1 MQRSKQTSCQDRQP
15 KLIIKEDTSPG
26 GQPHCGGPVPPA
38 SGEEKEDVPGPDQR
52 QPAEGEDGHWL
63 VPAPPPPLQCGCDT
77 HDQDGAGKQELQH
90 HRARGPAT
98 QALMS
103 TRRSHTFGETMPS
116 TRSGER
122 TPLRCVQNE
131 MAHLSTP
138 SSRLKSRSGSGSNI
152 LKTPKNDAVF
162 IYTDPLTH
170 CPPPAEVLCPPSVPK
185 PSDKTTTSDT
195 APTTDDAAVD
205 TCNGLGDI
213 TFKSFICAGGEVE
226 VSDPS
231 RVVDETIIL
240 PKNQLNISCLPG
252 YDNENTCL
260 SDSMVTQCCDNH
272 VDHVYCNLESDLAT
286 TEADLSFN
294 GGSNA
299 SLSFPQ
305 FTDIAHITETVT
317 GGQGDVTF
325 KSFIC
330 TGGEVEVSE
339 ASRVA
344 LETILL
350 PKDQPANHHPPY
362 NDSIYQS
369 VIVDDLDMQS
379 IDDHADHLYCN
390 MASNAHLSFKEP
402 THSSS
407 TLKSIEM
414 VHTNEESTGVQNATG
429 GQGHVTFKSFI
440 CTGLEVEV
448 SETTRVSEDTI
459 LLPENQTVTGHLP
472 YNDRVNPNIIEKHSS
487 DHAKHPYS
495 HVESEGAVWK
505 VDAAAISEPS
515 MGNASLRSWKDLDD
529 VACQLFCEGPKRVSS
544 LHDEGSSVVPS
555 IQFESDRSYCNE
567 FGASAR
573 SSTPVDEDNPSIVSH
588 SHSHG
593 SMQESSG
600 ARDSALGSSSNA
612 PILSNTTDE
621 ASSENIADVLTELP
635 KIPSVA
641 RWAGGGDA
649 SQFEIFSPVL
659 SATPMTRRGGI
670 QKSSFAQMVDSA
682 LETGRGCVLNSA
694 EGSFVVP
701 ANPDSRL
708 WAAVL
713 ESPMPLPKFN
723 STAVGAASTC
733 KPPPSPDPVT
743 ETVETRP
750 EVDVPHVKSQ
760 PKVEKVEMGL
770 FDHLPRLVREEP
782 FQQQLI
788 QMAQLLILASGKMDP
803 VSNPAL
809 APTPAPAPPVVGT
822 TAGTTAVECH
832 SMCVGTTPV
841 RQADRSANTSGQ
853 FERKRE
859 FSVSDACTSTETLL
873 WNLAPGS
880 LCGVP
885 RQELEQRLTSTL
897 IMVEAMVQQL
907 CTARGQGHSRGPGP
921 SELRDKLVQT
931 DHTELSQT
939 VTYKDLYVTALE
951 RIMELELD
959 QTTLQ
964 NLFHSMQDTR
974 STMTALS
981 GDTEAALSS
990 MRQIRDLFKEDQQSL
1005 VTRYGQMKSL
1015 YEKCKETQGRMV
1027 QKVRDTLQQ
1036 REDMRRRMGE
1046 AFTAKDAA
1054 FSVTEQ
1060 LRAHC
1065 AVRISELEESVG
1077 SHQELMAALTRTYP
1091 EQVALNKAYVESLNS
1106 ASQLLKGTM
1115 SDHDSLHQ
1123 ELKTARRL
1131 LQRTTLILVKLNEKA
1146 SNAIGER
1153 DQHLSERDQAVEER
1167 EQIQEELDQ
1176 TNVSLQDARQE
1187 IGDLNLQATIMNSE
1201 LGVLRQKLSEGEEE
1215 RAQLERKVTEL
1226 SATVSSTLASY
1237 AFLEQALA
1245 AESTKLQ
1252 QSWQEVQQATDRAK
1266 QLEGALVQS
1275 EQRVCEL
1282 SQALA
1287 HSEEQLSQLQSHSQ
1301 SQSLQLQKLHEV
1313 RMQLNSMM
1321 EMNEFLQMEND
1332 MAREQVVESEGT
1344 LRANLQGLRER
1355 NIQCEDLKGALSHLQ
1370 AEREALQAELEDHK
1384 ARAQLVQLDLVEQL
1398 AQAVTDVTLL
1408 HHTLR
1413 RLTNNVLTALT
1424 TKKPEVCGKD
1434 EVSQPSLHV
1443 ERHPS
1448 TSFVDSIMVAITTD
1462 LAQADDTQPPLDM
1475 TEETQAEGLGSETS
1489 AFTRL
1494 APITPKKCQ
1503 VVPPEEEQ
1511 SSVVELLADLA
1522 NTVSELSS
1530 TITQLRQSKDTEQE
1544 ALNNTICGLQ
1554 GEQQAQAHRHRAEV
1568 SELRGQLSRLQ
1579 TQLARDQVAL
1589 QNKAQ
1594 EVDTMKRIC
1603 SEVNEARE
1611 FLYKHKSENKGL
1623 RREVADLRRS
1633 LHQSQVESQ
1642 ALRDELRNTG
1652 NQSAHSVHS
1661 MDDKIRLLKEV
1672 ERLKRTLLEAEE
1684 GRAKLL
1690 ERAKRHQMIHDT
1702 NQKKVEKELRVLDD
1716 MIETVRKTLSSVP
1729 DVVKNCKE
1737 LKTLVEYLG

>member
-1 MQRSKQTSCQDRQP
+1 
-15 KLIIKEDTSPG
+15 
-26 GQPHCGGPVPPA
+26 
-38 SGEEKEDVPGPDQR
+38 
-52 QPAEGEDGHWL
+52 
-63 VPAPPPPLQCGCDT
+63 
-77 HDQDGAGKQELQH
+77 
-90 HRARGPAT
+90 
-98 QALMS
+98 MS
-103 TRRSHTFGETMPS
+103 TRRSHTFAETMPS

-131 MAHLSTP
+131 IAHLSTP
-138 SSRLKSRSGSGSNI
+138 SSRLKSRSRSGNNI
-152 LKTPKNDAVF
+152 LKTPKNDGVF
-162 IYTDPLTH
+162 IYPDRLTYG
-170 CPPPAEVLCPPSVPK
+170 PQPAEVQCTPSVPK

-195 APTTDDAAVD
+195 APTTEDTAVD
-205 TCNGLGDI
+205 TRFGDI

-240 PKNQLNISCLPG
+240 PKNQLNISSLPG
-252 YDNENTCL
+252 YENENTCL

-272 VDHVYCNLESDLAT
+272 VDHVYCDLENDLAT

-294 GGSNA
+294 GGSNI
-299 SLSFPQ
+299 SLSVPQ
-305 FTDIAHITETVT
+305 FTDIAHVT

-344 LETILL
+344 HDTIVL
-350 PKDQPANHHPPY
+350 PKDQPANHHQPY
-362 NDSIYQS
+362 NDSIYPS

-379 IDDHADHLYCN
+379 IDDRADHLYCN
-390 MASNAHLSFKEP
+390 MAASSVDLSFKEP
-402 THSSS
+402 THCSLQSS
-407 TLKSIEM
+407 TLKSIEL
-414 VHTNEESTGVQNATG
+414 VHNNDESTGVQNAIG
-429 GQGHVTFKSFI
+429 GQADVTFKSFI
-440 CTGLEVEV
+440 CAGLEVEV
-448 SETTRVSEDTI
+448 SESTRVSEDTI
-459 LLPENQTVTGHLP
+459 LLPENQTVTSHLL
-472 YNDRVNPNIIEKHSS
+472 YNHSVNPSIIEEQSS
-487 DHAKHPYS
+487 DHAEHPYC
-495 HVESEGAVWK
+495 HVETEGAVSK
-505 VDAAAISEPS
+505 ADTPAISEPS
-515 MGNASLRSWKDLDD
+515 MGNASLRSLKDLDD
-529 VACQLFCEGPKRVSS
+529 VACQLFPEGPKQGSS
-544 LHDEGSSVVPS
+544 LHAEDSVLAPS
-555 IQFESDRSYCNE
+555 IQLESDSSHCNE

-573 SSTPVDEDNPSIVSH
+573 SSTPVDEDNPSIVSR

-593 SMQESSG
+593 SLQESSG

-612 PILSNTTDE
+612 PLPSNTTDD

-635 KIPSVA
+635 EIPSVA

-649 SQFEIFSPVL
+649 LQFELFSPVL
-659 SATPMTRRGGI
+659 SATPMTRRGGV
-670 QKSSFAQMVDSA
+670 QKLSFAQMEDSA
-682 LETGRGCVLNSA
+682 LETGRGCVPINSA

-723 STAVGAASTC
+723 STAVGAASIR

-743 ETVETRP
+743 ETVEMRP
-750 EVDVPHVKSQ
+750 EVDVPRVKSQ
-760 PKVEKVEMGL
+760 PKVEMGL
-770 FDHLPRLVREEP
+770 FDHLPGLVREEP
-782 FQQQLI
+782 LQQQLI
-788 QMAQLLILASGKMDP
+788 QMAQLLILASGKMDA

-809 APTPAPAPPVVGT
+809 ALTPAPAPPVVGT
-822 TAGTTAVECH
+822 TAGTVAVECH

-841 RQADRSANTSGQ
+841 RRADRSANTSGQ

-859 FSVSDACTSTETLL
+859 FSVSDACTSTDSLL

-897 IMVEAMVQQL
+897 IMVEALVQQL

-951 RIMELELD
+951 RIKELELD

-964 NLFHSMQDTR
+964 NLVHSMQDTR

-990 MRQIRDLFKEDQQSL
+990 MRQIRYLVKEDQQSL
-1005 VTRYGQMKSL
+1005 ATQYGQMKSL
-1015 YEKCKETQGRMV
+1015 YEKCKESQGRMV

-1036 REDMRRRMGE
+1036 REDMRRRMEE
-1046 AFTAKDAA
+1046 AFTAKGHA

-1065 AVRISELEESVG
+1065 AMRISELEESVG
-1077 SHQELMAALTRTYP
+1077 SHQELMAALTKTYP
-1091 EQVALNKAYVESLNS
+1091 EQVTLNKAYVESLNS
-1106 ASQLLKGTM
+1106 ASELLRGTM
-1115 SDHDSLHQ
+1115 SEHASLHQ

-1131 LQRTTLILVKLNEKA
+1131 LQRTTPILVKLNEKA
-1146 SNAIGER
+1146 ANAIGER

-1176 TNVSLQDARQE
+1176 TNLSLQDARQE

-1252 QSWQEVQQATDRAK
+1252 QSWQEIQQATDRAN

-1287 HSEEQLSQLQSHSQ
+1287 HSEEQLIQLQSHSH

-1313 RMQLNSMM
+1313 RKQLNSVM
-1321 EMNEFLQMEND
+1321 ETNEFLQMEND

-1355 NIQCEDLKGALSHLQ
+1355 NIQCEDLKGALSQLQ
-1370 AEREALQAELEDHK
+1370 C
-1384 ARAQLVQLDLVEQL
+1384 
-1398 AQAVTDVTLL
+1398 VT
-1408 HHTLR
+1408 
-1413 RLTNNVLTALT
+1413 
-1424 TKKPEVCGKD
+1424 KPEACGKD
-1434 EVSQPSLHV
+1434 EVSQPSLHFA
-1443 ERHPS
+1443 RHPS

-1462 LAQADDTQPPLDM
+1462 LAQANDTQPPLDM
-1475 TEETQAEGLGSETS
+1475 TEEPQAEGLGSEIS

-1494 APITPKKCQ
+1494 APTPKKCQ

-1530 TITQLRQSKDTEQE
+1530 AITQLRQSKDTEQE

-1579 TQLARDQVAL
+1579 TQLDRDQVAL

-1594 EVDTMKRIC
+1594 EIDTMKRIC

-1611 FLYKHKSENKGL
+1611 FLYMHKTENKEL
-1623 RREVADLRRS
+1623 RREVAELHRS

-1652 NQSAHSVHS
+1652 NQSAHSMHS

-1684 GRAKLL
+1684 GRGKLL
-1690 ERAKRHQMIHDT
+1690 ERAKRHQLIHDT

>member
-1 MQRSKQTSCQDRQP
+1 
-15 KLIIKEDTSPG
+15 
-26 GQPHCGGPVPPA
+26 
-38 SGEEKEDVPGPDQR
+38 
-52 QPAEGEDGHWL
+52 
-63 VPAPPPPLQCGCDT
+63 
-77 HDQDGAGKQELQH
+77 
-90 HRARGPAT
+90 
-98 QALMS
+98 MS

-122 TPLRCVQNE
+122 TPLKCVQNE
-131 MAHLSTP
+131 MRHVSTP

-162 IYTDPLTH
+162 IYTDPLTI
-170 CPPPAEVLCPPSVPK
+170 CPPPAEVLCSPSVPK
-185 PSDKTTTSDT
+185 PSDKTTTTEDT
-195 APTTDDAAVD
+195 AVD
-205 TCNGLGDI
+205 TSSGLGDI

-226 VSDPS
+226 VSEPS
-231 RVVDETIIL
+231 RVADETIRL
-240 PKNQLNISCLPG
+240 PKNQLNISSLPG
-252 YDNENTCL
+252 YDDENTCL

-272 VDHVYCNLESDLAT
+272 VDHVYCDLERDLST
-286 TEADLSFN
+286 TKADLSFN

-299 SLSFPQ
+299 SLSVPQ

-350 PKDQPANHHPPY
+350 PTDQPANHHQPY

-369 VIVDDLDMQS
+369 VIVDELDMQS

-390 MASNAHLSFKEP
+390 VASSAHLSFKEP
-402 THSSS
+402 THCR
-407 TLKSIEM
+407 TMKSIEM

-429 GQGHVTFKSFI
+429 GRGHVTVKSFI

-448 SETTRVSEDTI
+448 SESTRVSKDTI
-459 LLPENQTVTGHLP
+459 LLPENQTVTSHLP
-472 YNDRVNPNIIEKHSS
+472 YNDRVNPSIIEEQSS

-505 VDAAAISEPS
+505 ADAAAISEPS
-515 MGNASLRSWKDLDD
+515 MGNASLRSLKDLDE
-529 VACQLFCEGPKRVSS
+529 VACQLFPEGPKQGYS
-544 LHDEGSSVVPS
+544 HDEDSAVVPA
-555 IQFESDRSYCNE
+555 IQLETDRSHCNE

-573 SSTPVDEDNPSIVSH
+573 SSTPVDEDNPSIASH

-593 SMQESSG
+593 SMQESNG
-600 ARDSALGSSSNA
+600 ATDSALGSSSNA
-612 PILSNTTDE
+612 PLLSNTTDK

-641 RWAGGGDA
+641 TWAGVGDA
-649 SQFEIFSPVL
+649 LQFEIFSPVL
-659 SATPMTRRGGI
+659 STTPMTRRRGI
-670 QKSSFAQMVDSA
+670 QKSSFAQMEESA
-682 LETGRGCVLNSA
+682 LENGRGCVLNSA
-694 EGSFVVP
+694 EGSSVVP

-733 KPPPSPDPVT
+733 KPPPPPDPVT
-743 ETVETRP
+743 ETVEKRP

-760 PKVEKVEMGL
+760 PMVEKVKMGL
-770 FDHLPRLVREEP
+770 FDHLPRLVCEEP

-788 QMAQLLILASGKMDP
+788 QMAHFLILASGKMDP

-809 APTPAPAPPVVGT
+809 APTPAPAPPVVET
-822 TAGTTAVECH
+822 TAGTVAVECH

-841 RQADRSANTSGQ
+841 RQS
-853 FERKRE
+853 E

-897 IMVEAMVQQL
+897 IMVEALVQQL

-921 SELRDKLVQT
+921 SEFRDKLVQT

-951 RIMELELD
+951 RIKELELD
-959 QTTLQ
+959 PTTLQ
-964 NLFHSMQDTR
+964 NLLHSMQDTR

-990 MRQIRDLFKEDQQSL
+990 MRQITDLVKEDQQSL
-1005 VTRYGQMKSL
+1005 VTQYGQMKSL
-1015 YEKCKETQGRMV
+1015 YEKYKETQGRMV

-1036 REDMRRRMGE
+1036 REDMRRRMEE

-1060 LRAHC
+1060 LRVHC

-1077 SHQELMAALTRTYP
+1077 SHQELMAALNKTYP

-1106 ASQLLKGTM
+1106 ASELLRGTM

-1131 LQRTTLILVKLNEKA
+1131 LQRTTPILVKLNEKA
-1146 SNAIGER
+1146 ANAIGER

-1187 IGDLNLQATIMNSE
+1187 VGDLNLQATIINSE

-1215 RAQLERKVTEL
+1215 RVQLERKVTEL

-1252 QSWQEVQQATDRAK
+1252 QSWQEVQQATDRAN

-1287 HSEEQLSQLQSHSQ
+1287 HSEEQLSQLQSHSH

-1313 RMQLNSMM
+1313 HVQLNSMM

-1332 MAREQVVESEGT
+1332 MAREQVVESERT

-1355 NIQCEDLKGALSHLQ
+1355 NIQCEDLKGALSHLK
-1370 AEREALQAELEDHK
+1370 AEREALQAELEDSQ
-1384 ARAQLVQLDLVEQL
+1384 ARAQSVQLDLVEQL

-1413 RLTNNVLTALT
+1413 RLTNDVHTALTTKVITHTLLHHTLRRLTNDVHTALTTKVITHTLLHHTLRRLTNDVHTALT

-1462 LAQADDTQPPLDM
+1462 LAQVNDTQPPLDM
-1475 TEETQAEGLGSETS
+1475 TEEPQAEGLGSETS

-1522 NTVSELSS
+1522 NTVSELGS

-1554 GEQQAQAHRHRAEV
+1554 GEQEAQAHRHRAEV

-1579 TQLARDQVAL
+1579 TQLGRDQVAL

-1594 EVDTMKRIC
+1594 EVDSMKRIC
-1603 SEVNEARE
+1603 SEVDEARE
-1611 FLYKHKSENKGL
+1611 FLYKHKSENKEL
-1623 RREVADLRRS
+1623 RKEVADLRRS

-1642 ALRDELRNTG
+1642 ALRDELRKTG
-1652 NQSAHSVHS
+1652 NQSAHSMHS

-1690 ERAKRHQMIHDT
+1690 ERAKRHQMIHYT
-1702 NQKKVEKELRVLDD
+1702 NQKKAEKELRVLDD

-1729 DVVKNCKE
+1729 DVVKHCKE
-1737 LKTLVEYLG
+1737 LETLVEYLC

>member
-1 MQRSKQTSCQDRQP
+1 
-15 KLIIKEDTSPG
+15 
-26 GQPHCGGPVPPA
+26 
-38 SGEEKEDVPGPDQR
+38 
-52 QPAEGEDGHWL
+52 
-63 VPAPPPPLQCGCDT
+63 
-77 HDQDGAGKQELQH
+77 
-90 HRARGPAT
+90 
-98 QALMS
+98 MS

-131 MAHLSTP
+131 MRHLSTP
-138 SSRLKSRSGSGSNI
+138 SSRLKSRSGSGNI

-170 CPPPAEVLCPPSVPK
+170 CPPPPEVLCSPSVPK

-195 APTTDDAAVD
+195 VPTAEDTAVY
-205 TCNGLGDI
+205 TSSGLGDI

-226 VSDPS
+226 VSEPS
-231 RVVDETIIL
+231 RVVDETIRL
-240 PKNQLNISCLPG
+240 PKNQLNISSLPC
-252 YDNENTCL
+252 YDVDNTCL

-272 VDHVYCNLESDLAT
+272 VDHVYCDLESDLAT

-299 SLSFPQ
+299 SLSVPQ

-350 PKDQPANHHPPY
+350 PTDQPANHHQPY
-362 NDSIYQS
+362 NGSIYQS

-390 MASNAHLSFKEP
+390 MASSSAHLSFKEP
-402 THSSS
+402 THCSLQNS

-414 VHTNEESTGVQNATG
+414 VHTNEESTDVQNATG
-429 GQGHVTFKSFI
+429 GQGHVTFKSI

-448 SETTRVSEDTI
+448 SESTRVSEDTI
-459 LLPENQTVTGHLP
+459 LLPENQTSHLP
-472 YNDRVNPNIIEKHSS
+472 YNDRVNPNIIEEQFS

-495 HVESEGAVWK
+495 HVDSEGAVWK
-505 VDAAAISEPS
+505 ADTAAISEPS
-515 MGNASLRSWKDLDD
+515 MGNASLRSLKDLGD
-529 VACQLFCEGPKRVSS
+529 VACQLFPEGPKQGSS
-544 LHDEGSSVVPS
+544 HDEDSAVVPS
-555 IQFESDRSYCNE
+555 IQLETDRSHCNE

-588 SHSHG
+588 SRSHG

-600 ARDSALGSSSNA
+600 ARDSAPL
-612 PILSNTTDE
+612 LSNTTDE

-649 SQFEIFSPVL
+649 LQFEIFSPVL
-659 SATPMTRRGGI
+659 STNSMTRRGGI
-670 QKSSFAQMVDSA
+670 QKSSFAQLEDSA
-682 LETGRGCVLNSA
+682 LENGSGCVLNSA

-723 STAVGAASTC
+723 STAVGAASTR
-733 KPPPSPDPVT
+733 KPPPSLDPVT
-743 ETVETRP
+743 ETVETRV
-750 EVDVPHVKSQ
+750 EVEVPHVKSQ

-770 FDHLPRLVREEP
+770 FDHLPRLVCEKA

-788 QMAQLLILASGKMDP
+788 QMAQFLILASGKMDP

-809 APTPAPAPPVVGT
+809 APTPAPPVVET

-897 IMVEAMVQQL
+897 IMVEALVQQL

-951 RIMELELD
+951 RINELELD
-959 QTTLQ
+959 QTTLH
-964 NLFHSMQDTR
+964 NLLHSMQDTR

-990 MRQIRDLFKEDQQSL
+990 MRQIRDLVKEDQQSL
-1005 VTRYGQMKSL
+1005 VTQYGQMKSL

-1036 REDMRRRMGE
+1036 REDMRRRMEE
-1046 AFTAKDAA
+1046 AYTAKDAA

-1060 LRAHC
+1060 LRTHC

-1077 SHQELMAALTRTYP
+1077 SHQELMAALNKTYS

-1106 ASQLLKGTM
+1106 ASELLRGTM

-1131 LQRTTLILVKLNEKA
+1131 LQRTTPILVKLNEKA
-1146 SNAIGER
+1146 ANAIGER
-1153 DQHLSERDQAVEER
+1153 DQHLSERDQAVEAR

-1201 LGVLRQKLSEGEEE
+1201 LGVLRQKLSEEEEE
-1215 RAQLERKVTEL
+1215 RVQLERKVTEL

-1252 QSWQEVQQATDRAK
+1252 QSWQEVQQATDRAN

-1287 HSEEQLSQLQSHSQ
+1287 HSEEQLSQLQSHSH
-1301 SQSLQLQKLHEV
+1301 SQSMQLQMLHEV
-1313 RMQLNSMM
+1313 RVQLNSMM

-1355 NIQCEDLKGALSHLQ
+1355 NIQCEDLKGALSHLH
-1370 AEREALQAELEDHK
+1370 AEREALQAELEDSQ
-1384 ARAQLVQLDLVEQL
+1384 ARAQSVQLDLVEQL

-1413 RLTNNVLTALT
+1413 RLTNDVHTALT

-1462 LAQADDTQPPLDM
+1462 LAQANDTQPPLDM
-1475 TEETQAEGLGSETS
+1475 TEEPQAEGLGSETS

-1544 ALNNTICGLQ
+1544 ALNNTICRLQ

-1579 TQLARDQVAL
+1579 TQLGRDQVAL

-1611 FLYKHKSENKGL
+1611 FLYKHKSENKEL

-1642 ALRDELRNTG
+1642 ALREELRNTG
-1652 NQSAHSVHS
+1652 NQSAHSMHS

>member
-1 MQRSKQTSCQDRQP
+1 MAPT
-15 KLIIKEDTSPG
+15 IMPG
-26 GQPHCGGPVPPA
+26 CLY
-38 SGEEKEDVPGPDQR
+38 SDSS
-52 QPAEGEDGHWL
+52 
-63 VPAPPPPLQCGCDT
+63 
-77 HDQDGAGKQELQH
+77 
-90 HRARGPAT
+90 PAT

-131 MAHLSTP
+131 MRHVSTP

-162 IYTDPLTH
+162 IYTDPDL
-170 CPPPAEVLCPPSVPK
+170 PAEVLCSPSVPK

-195 APTTDDAAVD
+195 APTPEDTAVD
-205 TCNGLGDI
+205 TSIGLGDI
-213 TFKSFICAGGEVE
+213 TFKSFICAGGEIE
-226 VSDPS
+226 VSEPS
-231 RVVDETIIL
+231 RVVDETIRL
-240 PKNQLNISCLPG
+240 PKNQLNISSLPG
-252 YDNENTCL
+252 HDDENTCL

-272 VDHVYCNLESDLAT
+272 VDHVYCDLERDLST
-286 TEADLSFN
+286 TKADMSFN

-299 SLSFPQ
+299 SLSVPQ
-305 FTDIAHITETVT
+305 FTDIAHITEIVT

-350 PKDQPANHHPPY
+350 PTDQPANHHQPY

-369 VIVDDLDMQS
+369 VIVDELDMQS
-379 IDDHADHLYCN
+379 IEDHADHLYCN
-390 MASNAHLSFKEP
+390 MASSAHLSFKEP
-402 THSSS
+402 THCS
-407 TLKSIEM
+407 TMKSIEM

-429 GQGHVTFKSFI
+429 GQGHVTVKSFI

-448 SETTRVSEDTI
+448 SESTRVSKDTI
-459 LLPENQTVTGHLP
+459 LLPENQTVTSHLP
-472 YNDRVNPNIIEKHSS
+472 YNDRVNPNIIEEQSS
-487 DHAKHPYS
+487 HHVKHPYS

-505 VDAAAISEPS
+505 ADAAAIGEPS
-515 MGNASLRSWKDLDD
+515 MGNASLRSLKDLDD
-529 VACQLFCEGPKRVSS
+529 VACQLFPEGPKQGYS
-544 LHDEGSSVVPS
+544 HDEDSTVVPA
-555 IQFESDRSYCNE
+555 IQLETDRSHCNE

-573 SSTPVDEDNPSIVSH
+573 SSTPVDEDNPSIASH

-600 ARDSALGSSSNA
+600 ATDSALGSSSNA
-612 PILSNTTDE
+612 PLLYNTTDK

-641 RWAGGGDA
+641 TWAGGGDA
-649 SQFEIFSPVL
+649 LQFEIFSPVL
-659 SATPMTRRGGI
+659 STTPMTRRRGI
-670 QKSSFAQMVDSA
+670 QKSSFAQMEDSA
-682 LETGRGCVLNSA
+682 LENSRGCVLNSA
-694 EGSFVVP
+694 EGSSVVP

-708 WAAVL
+708 WGAVL

-733 KPPPSPDPVT
+733 KPPPPPDPVT
-743 ETVETRP
+743 DTVETRP

-760 PKVEKVEMGL
+760 PKVEKVKMGL
-770 FDHLPRLVREEP
+770 LDHLPRLVCEEP

-788 QMAQLLILASGKMDP
+788 QMAQFLILASGKMDP

-809 APTPAPAPPVVGT
+809 APTPAPAPPVVET
-822 TAGTTAVECH
+822 TAGTVAEECH

-841 RQADRSANTSGQ
+841 RRADRSANTSGQ

-897 IMVEAMVQQL
+897 IMVEALVQQL
-907 CTARGQGHSRGPGP
+907 CTAREQGHSRGPGP
-921 SELRDKLVQT
+921 SEFRDKLVQT

-951 RIMELELD
+951 RIKELELD
-959 QTTLQ
+959 PTTLQ
-964 NLFHSMQDTR
+964 NLLHSMQDTR

-990 MRQIRDLFKEDQQSL
+990 MRQIRDLVKEDQQSL

-1015 YEKCKETQGRMV
+1015 YEKCKETQGRLV

-1036 REDMRRRMGE
+1036 REDMRRRMEE
-1046 AFTAKDAA
+1046 AFTAKDAS

-1065 AVRISELEESVG
+1065 AVRISELQESVG
-1077 SHQELMAALTRTYP
+1077 SHQELMAALNKTYP

-1106 ASQLLKGTM
+1106 ASELLRGTM

-1131 LQRTTLILVKLNEKA
+1131 LQRTTPILVKLNEKA
-1146 SNAIGER
+1146 ANAIGER

-1176 TNVSLQDARQE
+1176 TNVSLQVARQE
-1187 IGDLNLQATIMNSE
+1187 VGDLNLQATIINSE

-1215 RAQLERKVTEL
+1215 RVQLERKVTEL

-1252 QSWQEVQQATDRAK
+1252 QSWQEVQQATDRAN
-1266 QLEGALVQS
+1266 QLEGVLVQS

-1287 HSEEQLSQLQSHSQ
+1287 HSEEQLSQLQSHSH

-1313 RMQLNSMM
+1313 RVQLNSMM
-1321 EMNEFLQMEND
+1321 ELNEFLQMEND
-1332 MAREQVVESEGT
+1332 MAREQVVESERT

-1370 AEREALQAELEDHK
+1370 AEREALQAELEDSQ
-1384 ARAQLVQLDLVEQL
+1384 ARAQSVQLDLVEQL

-1413 RLTNNVLTALT
+1413 RLTNDVHTALT

-1462 LAQADDTQPPLDM
+1462 LAQVNDTQPPLDM
-1475 TEETQAEGLGSETS
+1475 TEEPQAEGLGSETS

-1503 VVPPEEEQ
+1503 VVPPEEQQ

-1554 GEQQAQAHRHRAEV
+1554 REQQAQAHRHRAEV

-1579 TQLARDQVAL
+1579 TQLGRDQVAL

-1611 FLYKHKSENKGL
+1611 FLYKHKSENKEL
-1623 RREVADLRRS
+1623 RREVADLHRS

-1642 ALRDELRNTG
+1642 ALRDELRKTG
-1652 NQSAHSVHS
+1652 NQSAHSMHS

-1729 DVVKNCKE
+1729 DVVKHCKE

>member
-1 MQRSKQTSCQDRQP
+1 
-15 KLIIKEDTSPG
+15 
-26 GQPHCGGPVPPA
+26 
-38 SGEEKEDVPGPDQR
+38 
-52 QPAEGEDGHWL
+52 
-63 VPAPPPPLQCGCDT
+63 
-77 HDQDGAGKQELQH
+77 
-90 HRARGPAT
+90 
-98 QALMS
+98 MS
-103 TRRSHTFGETMPS
+103 TRRSHTFAETMPS

-131 MAHLSTP
+131 IAHLSTP
-138 SSRLKSRSGSGSNI
+138 SSRLKSRSRSGNNI
-152 LKTPKNDAVF
+152 LKTPKNDGVF
-162 IYTDPLTH
+162 IYPDRLTYG
-170 CPPPAEVLCPPSVPK
+170 PQPAEVQCTPSVPK

-195 APTTDDAAVD
+195 APTTEDTAVD
-205 TCNGLGDI
+205 TRFGDI

-240 PKNQLNISCLPG
+240 PKNQLNISSLPG
-252 YDNENTCL
+252 YENENTCL

-272 VDHVYCNLESDLAT
+272 VDHVYCDLENDLAT

-294 GGSNA
+294 GGSNT
-299 SLSFPQ
+299 SLSVPQ
-305 FTDIAHITETVT
+305 FTDIAPRHWRT
-317 GGQGDVTF
+317 GRW
-325 KSFIC
+325 
-330 TGGEVEVSE
+330 EVEVSE

-344 LETILL
+344 HDTIVL
-350 PKDQPANHHPPY
+350 PKDQPANHHQPY
-362 NDSIYQS
+362 NDSIYPT

-379 IDDHADHLYCN
+379 IDDRADHLYCN
-390 MASNAHLSFKEP
+390 MAASSVDLSFKEP
-402 THSSS
+402 THCSLQSS
-407 TLKSIEM
+407 TLKSIEL
-414 VHTNEESTGVQNATG
+414 VHNNDESTGVQNAIG
-429 GQGHVTFKSFI
+429 GQADVTFKSFI
-440 CTGLEVEV
+440 CAGLEVEV
-448 SETTRVSEDTI
+448 SESTRVSEDTI
-459 LLPENQTVTGHLP
+459 LLPENQTVTSHLL
-472 YNDRVNPNIIEKHSS
+472 YNHSVNPSIIEEQSS
-487 DHAKHPYS
+487 DHAEHPYC
-495 HVESEGAVWK
+495 HVETEGAVSK
-505 VDAAAISEPS
+505 ADTPAISEPS
-515 MGNASLRSWKDLDD
+515 MGNASLRSLKDLDD
-529 VACQLFCEGPKRVSS
+529 VACQLFPEGPKQGSS
-544 LHDEGSSVVPS
+544 LHAEDSVLAPS
-555 IQFESDRSYCNE
+555 IQLESDSSHCNE

-573 SSTPVDEDNPSIVSH
+573 SSTPVDEDNPSIVSR

-593 SMQESSG
+593 SLHESSG

-612 PILSNTTDE
+612 PLPSNTTDD

-635 KIPSVA
+635 EIPSVA

-649 SQFEIFSPVL
+649 LQFELFSPVL
-659 SATPMTRRGGI
+659 SATPMTRRGGV
-670 QKSSFAQMVDSA
+670 QKLSFAQMEDSA
-682 LETGRGCVLNSA
+682 LETGRGCVPINSA

-723 STAVGAASTC
+723 STAVGAASTR

-743 ETVETRP
+743 ETVEMRP
-750 EVDVPHVKSQ
+750 EVDVPRVKSQ
-760 PKVEKVEMGL
+760 PKVEMGL
-770 FDHLPRLVREEP
+770 FDHLPGLVREEP
-782 FQQQLI
+782 LQQQLI
-788 QMAQLLILASGKMDP
+788 QMAQLLILASGKMAA

-809 APTPAPAPPVVGT
+809 ALTPAPAPPVVGT
-822 TAGTTAVECH
+822 TAGTVAVECH

-841 RQADRSANTSGQ
+841 RRADRSANTSGQ

-859 FSVSDACTSTETLL
+859 FSVSDACTSTDSLL
-873 WNLAPGS
+873 WK
-880 LCGVP
+880 
-885 RQELEQRLTSTL
+885 
-897 IMVEAMVQQL
+897 
-907 CTARGQGHSRGPGP
+907 GQGHSRGPGP

-951 RIMELELD
+951 RIKELELD

-964 NLFHSMQDTR
+964 NLVHSMQDTR

-990 MRQIRDLFKEDQQSL
+990 MRQIRDLVKEDQQSL
-1005 VTRYGQMKSL
+1005 ATQYGQMKSL
-1015 YEKCKETQGRMV
+1015 YEKCKESQGRMV

-1036 REDMRRRMGE
+1036 REDMRRRMEE
-1046 AFTAKDAA
+1046 AFTAKGHA

-1065 AVRISELEESVG
+1065 AMRISELEESV
-1077 SHQELMAALTRTYP
+1077 T
-1091 EQVALNKAYVESLNS
+1091 LNKAYVESLNS
-1106 ASQLLKGTM
+1106 ASELLRGTM
-1115 SDHDSLHQ
+1115 SEHASLHQ

-1131 LQRTTLILVKLNEKA
+1131 LQRTTPILVKLNEKA
-1146 SNAIGER
+1146 ANAIGER

-1176 TNVSLQDARQE
+1176 TNLSLQDARQE

-1252 QSWQEVQQATDRAK
+1252 QSWQEIQQATDRAN

-1287 HSEEQLSQLQSHSQ
+1287 HSEEQLIQLQSHSH

-1313 RMQLNSMM
+1313 RKQLNSVM
-1321 EMNEFLQMEND
+1321 ETNEMEND

-1355 NIQCEDLKGALSHLQ
+1355 NIQCEDLKGALSQLQ
-1370 AEREALQAELEDHK
+1370 AEREALQAELEDSK
-1384 ARAQLVQLDLVEQL
+1384 ARAQLVQLDLAEQL
-1398 AQAVTDVTLL
+1398 AQAVTDVTLV

-1413 RLTNNVLTALT
+1413 QLTNDVHTALT
-1424 TKKPEVCGKD
+1424 TKKPEACGKD
-1434 EVSQPSLHV
+1434 EVSQPSLHFA
-1443 ERHPS
+1443 RHPS

-1462 LAQADDTQPPLDM
+1462 LAQANDTQPPLDM
-1475 TEETQAEGLGSETS
+1475 TEEPRAEGLGSEIS

-1494 APITPKKCQ
+1494 APTPKKCQ

-1530 TITQLRQSKDTEQE
+1530 AITQLRQSKDTEQE
-1544 ALNNTICGLQ
+1544 ALNNTI
-1554 GEQQAQAHRHRAEV
+1554 HRAEV

-1579 TQLARDQVAL
+1579 TQLDRDQVAL

-1594 EVDTMKRIC
+1594 EIDTMKRIC

-1611 FLYKHKSENKGL
+1611 FLYMHKTENKEL
-1623 RREVADLRRS
+1623 RREVAELHRS

-1652 NQSAHSVHS
+1652 NQSAHSMHS

-1684 GRAKLL
+1684 GR
-1690 ERAKRHQMIHDT
+1690 
-1702 NQKKVEKELRVLDD
+1702 
-1716 MIETVRKTLSSVP
+1716 TLSSVP

-1737 LKTLVEYLG
+1737 LKTLVDYLG

>member
-1 MQRSKQTSCQDRQP
+1 
-15 KLIIKEDTSPG
+15 
-26 GQPHCGGPVPPA
+26 
-38 SGEEKEDVPGPDQR
+38 
-52 QPAEGEDGHWL
+52 
-63 VPAPPPPLQCGCDT
+63 
-77 HDQDGAGKQELQH
+77 
-90 HRARGPAT
+90 
-98 QALMS
+98 MS

-131 MAHLSTP
+131 MRHLSTP

-170 CPPPAEVLCPPSVPK
+170 CPPPSEVLCSPSVPK

-195 APTTDDAAVD
+195 APTAEDTAVY
-205 TCNGLGDI
+205 TSSGLGDI

-226 VSDPS
+226 VSEPS
-231 RVVDETIIL
+231 RVVDETIRL
-240 PKNQLNISCLPG
+240 PKNQLNISSLPG
-252 YDNENTCL
+252 YDVENTCL

-272 VDHVYCNLESDLAT
+272 LDHVYCDLESDLAT

-299 SLSFPQ
+299 SLSVPQ

-330 TGGEVEVSE
+330 TGGEVEVPE

-350 PKDQPANHHPPY
+350 PTDQPANHHQPY
-362 NDSIYQS
+362 NGSVYQS

-390 MASNAHLSFKEP
+390 MASSSAHLSFKEP
-402 THSSS
+402 THCGLQNS

-414 VHTNEESTGVQNATG
+414 VHTNEESTDVQNATG
-429 GQGHVTFKSFI
+429 GQGHVTFKSI

-448 SETTRVSEDTI
+448 SESTRVSEDTI
-459 LLPENQTVTGHLP
+459 LLPENQTSHLP
-472 YNDRVNPNIIEKHSS
+472 YNDRVNPSIIEEQSS

-505 VDAAAISEPS
+505 ADTAAISEPS
-515 MGNASLRSWKDLDD
+515 MGNASLRSLKDLDD
-529 VACQLFCEGPKRVSS
+529 VACQLFPEGPKQGSS
-544 LHDEGSSVVPS
+544 PHDEDSAVVPS
-555 IQFESDRSYCNE
+555 MQLETDRSHCNE

-612 PILSNTTDE
+612 PLLSNTTDE
-621 ASSENIADVLTELP
+621 ASSENIADVLTEQP

-649 SQFEIFSPVL
+649 LQFEIFSPVL
-659 SATPMTRRGGI
+659 STTPMTRRGGI
-670 QKSSFAQMVDSA
+670 QKSSFAQMEDST
-682 LETGRGCVLNSA
+682 LENGRGCVLNSA

-723 STAVGAASTC
+723 STAVGAASTR
-733 KPPPSPDPVT
+733 KPPPSLDPVT
-743 ETVETRP
+743 ETVETRV

-770 FDHLPRLVREEP
+770 FDHLPRLVCEEP

-788 QMAQLLILASGKMDP
+788 QMAQFLILAWCKMVP

-809 APTPAPAPPVVGT
+809 APTPAPAPPVVET

-897 IMVEAMVQQL
+897 IMVEALVQQL

-951 RIMELELD
+951 RIKELELD
-959 QTTLQ
+959 QTTLH
-964 NLFHSMQDTR
+964 NLLHSMQDTR

-981 GDTEAALSS
+981 GDTEVALSS
-990 MRQIRDLFKEDQQSL
+990 MRQIRDLVKEDQQSL
-1005 VTRYGQMKSL
+1005 VTQYGQMKSL

-1036 REDMRRRMGE
+1036 REDMRRRMEE
-1046 AFTAKDAA
+1046 AYTAKDAA

-1065 AVRISELEESVG
+1065 AVRISELEECVG
-1077 SHQELMAALTRTYP
+1077 SHQELMAALNKTYS

-1106 ASQLLKGTM
+1106 ASELLRGTM

-1131 LQRTTLILVKLNEKA
+1131 LQRTTPILVKLNEKA
-1146 SNAIGER
+1146 ANAIGER
-1153 DQHLSERDQAVEER
+1153 DQHLSERDQTVEER

-1176 TNVSLQDARQE
+1176 TNMSLQDARQE

-1215 RAQLERKVTEL
+1215 RVQLERKVTEL

-1252 QSWQEVQQATDRAK
+1252 QSWQEVQQATDRAN

-1287 HSEEQLSQLQSHSQ
+1287 HSEEQLSQLQSHSH

-1313 RMQLNSMM
+1313 RVQLNSMM

-1355 NIQCEDLKGALSHLQ
+1355 NIQCEDLKGALSHLH
-1370 AEREALQAELEDHK
+1370 AEREALQAELEDSQ
-1384 ARAQLVQLDLVEQL
+1384 ARAQSIQLDLVEQL

-1413 RLTNNVLTALT
+1413 RLTNDVHTALT

-1462 LAQADDTQPPLDM
+1462 LAQANDTQPPLDM
-1475 TEETQAEGLGSETS
+1475 TEEPQAEGLGSETS

-1579 TQLARDQVAL
+1579 TQLGRDQVAL

-1611 FLYKHKSENKGL
+1611 FLYKHKSEKKEL
-1623 RREVADLRRS
+1623 RREVAVLHRS

-1642 ALRDELRNTG
+1642 ALREELRNTG
-1652 NQSAHSVHS
+1652 NQSAHSMHS

>member
-1 MQRSKQTSCQDRQP
+1 
-15 KLIIKEDTSPG
+15 
-26 GQPHCGGPVPPA
+26 
-38 SGEEKEDVPGPDQR
+38 
-52 QPAEGEDGHWL
+52 
-63 VPAPPPPLQCGCDT
+63 
-77 HDQDGAGKQELQH
+77 
-90 HRARGPAT
+90 
-98 QALMS
+98 MS

-131 MAHLSTP
+131 MRHLSTP

-152 LKTPKNDAVF
+152 LKTPKNDDVF

-170 CPPPAEVLCPPSVPK
+170 CPPPAEVLCSPSVPK
-185 PSDKTTTSDT
+185 PSDETTTSDT
-195 APTTDDAAVD
+195 APTTEDTAVD
-205 TCNGLGDI
+205 TSSGFGDI

-226 VSDPS
+226 VSEPS
-231 RVVDETIIL
+231 RVVDETICL
-240 PKNQLNISCLPG
+240 PKNQLNISSLPG

-272 VDHVYCNLESDLAT
+272 VDHVYCDLESDLAT

-294 GGSNA
+294 GGSNP
-299 SLSFPQ
+299 SLSVPQ
-305 FTDIAHITETVT
+305 FTDLAHITETVT
-317 GGQGDVTF
+317 GGQGDVTV

-330 TGGEVEVSE
+330 TGGDVEVSE

-350 PKDQPANHHPPY
+350 PKDQPANHHQPY
-362 NDSIYQS
+362 NDSICQS

-379 IDDHADHLYCN
+379 IDDHTDHLYCN
-390 MASNAHLSFKEP
+390 MASSAHLSFKEP
-402 THSSS
+402 THCSLQSS

-429 GQGHVTFKSFI
+429 GQ
-440 CTGLEVEV
+440 VEV
-448 SETTRVSEDTI
+448 SESTRVSEDTI
-459 LLPENQTVTGHLP
+459 LQPENQTVTSHLS
-472 YNDRVNPNIIEKHSS
+472 YNDRVNPSIIEEQSS

-495 HVESEGAVWK
+495 HVESEGAVLK
-505 VDAAAISEPS
+505 ADTAAISEPS
-515 MGNASLRSWKDLDD
+515 MGNAFLRSLKDLGD
-529 VACQLFCEGPKRVSS
+529 VACQHFPEGPKQGSS
-544 LHDEGSSVVPS
+544 LHDGDSAVVPS
-555 IQFESDRSYCNE
+555 IQLESDRSLCNE

-600 ARDSALGSSSNA
+600 ARDGALGSSSNA
-612 PILSNTTDE
+612 PLLSNTTDE
-621 ASSENIADVLTELP
+621 ANSENIADVLTELP

-641 RWAGGGDA
+641 RWAGDGDA
-649 SQFEIFSPVL
+649 LQFETFSPVL
-659 SATPMTRRGGI
+659 STTPMTRSGGI
-670 QKSSFAQMVDSA
+670 QKLPFAQMEDSA
-682 LETGRGCVLNSA
+682 LENGRGCVLNSA
-694 EGSFVVP
+694 EGSFVLP

-713 ESPMPLPKFN
+713 ESPMSLPKFN
-723 STAVGAASTC
+723 STAVGAASTR

-770 FDHLPRLVREEP
+770 FDHLPRLVCEEP

-788 QMAQLLILASGKMDP
+788 QMAQFLILASGKMDP

-809 APTPAPAPPVVGT
+809 APTPTSAPPVVGT
-822 TAGTTAVECH
+822 TAGSTAVECH

-841 RQADRSANTSGQ
+841 RQADCSANTSGQ

-873 WNLAPGS
+873 WSLAPGS

-885 RQELEQRLTSTL
+885 RQEMEQSLTSTL
-897 IMVEAMVQQL
+897 IMVEALVQQL

-939 VTYKDLYVTALE
+939 VTYKDLYVMALE
-951 RIMELELD
+951 RIKELELD
-959 QTTLQ
+959 QTSLQ
-964 NLFHSMQDTR
+964 NLLHSMQDTR

-990 MRQIRDLFKEDQQSL
+990 MRQIRDLVKEDQQSL
-1005 VTRYGQMKSL
+1005 ATQYGQMKSL
-1015 YEKCKETQGRMV
+1015 YEKGKKTQGRMV

-1036 REDMRRRMGE
+1036 REDLGRRMEE

-1077 SHQELMAALTRTYP
+1077 SHQELMAALNKTYP
-1091 EQVALNKAYVESLNS
+1091 EQVALKKAYVESLNS
-1106 ASQLLKGTM
+1106 ASELLRGTM

-1123 ELKTARRL
+1123 ELKTARCL
-1131 LQRTTLILVKLNEKA
+1131 LQRTTPILVKLNEKA
-1146 SNAIGER
+1146 AKAIGER

-1187 IGDLNLQATIMNSE
+1187 IGDLNLQATIINSE
-1201 LGVLRQKLSEGEEE
+1201 LGVLRQKLSEGEVE

-1252 QSWQEVQQATDRAK
+1252 QSWQEVQQATDRAN

-1287 HSEEQLSQLQSHSQ
+1287 HSEEQLSQLQSHSH

-1313 RMQLNSMM
+1313 RVQLNSMM

-1332 MAREQVVESEGT
+1332 MAREQVVESERT

-1355 NIQCEDLKGALSHLQ
+1355 NIQCEDLKGALSHLH
-1370 AEREALQAELEDHK
+1370 AEREALQAELEDSK
-1384 ARAQLVQLDLVEQL
+1384 ARAQSVQLDLVEQL

-1413 RLTNNVLTALT
+1413 QLTNDVHTALT
-1424 TKKPEVCGKD
+1424 TKKPEVCGKE
-1434 EVSQPSLHV
+1434 EVSQPSLPV

-1462 LAQADDTQPPLDM
+1462 LAQANDTQPPLDM
-1475 TEETQAEGLGSETS
+1475 TEEPQAEGLGSETS

-1544 ALNNTICGLQ
+1544 ALNNTICRLQ

-1568 SELRGQLSRLQ
+1568 SELRCQLSRLQ
-1579 TQLARDQVAL
+1579 NQLGRDQVTL

-1611 FLYKHKSENKGL
+1611 FLYMHKSENKEL

-1642 ALRDELRNTG
+1642 ALRDELRKTG
-1652 NQSAHSVHS
+1652 NQSAHSMHS

-1672 ERLKRTLLEAEE
+1672 ERLKRTLMEAEE